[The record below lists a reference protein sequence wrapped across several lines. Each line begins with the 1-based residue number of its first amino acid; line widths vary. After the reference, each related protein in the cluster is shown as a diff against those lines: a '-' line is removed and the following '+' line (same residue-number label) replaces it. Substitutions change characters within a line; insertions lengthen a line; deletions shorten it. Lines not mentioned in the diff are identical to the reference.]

1 MNYKTEQEKFWA
13 GNFGN
18 EYIKRNNGE
27 QLLASNLNLFT
38 KALKSINKIKSAIEF
53 GSNIGMNLHALKLL
67 YPFTRFD
74 AIEINENA
82 CLELSKVIPKDQIFN
97 ISILDF
103 KPAMQYELVLI
114 KGVLIHQNP
123 NELNEIYEKLVN
135 STSKY
140 ILICEYY
147 NPTPVEIE
155 YRGHAGK
162 LFKRD
167 FAGDLLRKFNN
178 IRLLDYGFGYHLD
191 TNFPTDDTT
200 WFLLEKF

>member
-13 GNFGN
+13 GEFGN
-18 EYIKRNNGE
+18 NYIKRNNGE
-27 QLLASNLNLFT
+27 RLIASNLNLFT
-38 KALKSINKIKSAIEF
+38 KALKYTSNINSVIEF

-82 CLELSKVIPKDQIFN
+82 CSELSKIIPINQIYN

-103 KPAMQYELVLI
+103 IPKIQYDLVLI

-123 NELNEIYEKLVN
+123 DQLDLIYEKLVN

-140 ILICEYY
+140 LLLSEYY
-147 NPTPVEIE
+147 NPTPVEVE
-155 YRGHAGK
+155 YRGHSGK

-167 FAGDLLRKFNN
+167 FAGDILNKYKNLH
-178 IRLLDYGFGYHLD
+178 LVDYGFGYHLD
-191 TNFPTDDTT
+191 PSFPTDDTT
-200 WFLLEKF
+200 WFLLEKK